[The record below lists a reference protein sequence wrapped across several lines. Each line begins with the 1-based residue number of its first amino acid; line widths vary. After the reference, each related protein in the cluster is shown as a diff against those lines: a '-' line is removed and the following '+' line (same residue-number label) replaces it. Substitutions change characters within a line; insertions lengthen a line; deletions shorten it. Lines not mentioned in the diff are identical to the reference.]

1 MTNIDYKIQNR
12 EEFQVKPHALQ
23 LYDYHVWANQRIFEH
38 LKELP
43 ENIYHEK
50 IESVFSSISEVL
62 VHIYLTDT
70 TWLGVMSE
78 DRFDAIVELVK
89 QLREK
94 TKGKSIEEMETMF
107 FDLSEQYNA
116 FFDGQIDLDKPVT
129 PEHPHL
135 GRLETHLSELVQHV
149 VNHGTYHRGNITAML
164 RQLGYPGVMT
174 DYVVY
179 LYTMNTKK

>member
-1 MTNIDYKIQNR
+1 MKHQT
-12 EEFQVKPHALQ
+12 LS
-23 LYDYHVWANQRIFEH
+23 LYDYHVWANQRVFEH

-43 ENIYHEK
+43 QDIYHKE
-50 IESVFSSISEVL
+50 IQSVFSSISEVL
-62 VHIYLTDT
+62 AHIYATDT
-70 TWLGVMSE
+70 TWLGVISG
-78 DRFDAIVELVK
+78 DSFDEIVKLRK

-107 FDLSEQYNA
+107 FTLSEKFKA
-116 FFDGQIDLDKPVT
+116 FFDGQGNLDQAIFYE
-129 PEHPHL
+129 PEHPNF
-135 GRLETHLSELVQHV
+135 GRLETNLFELVQHV

-179 LYTMNTKK
+179 LYAMIMKK